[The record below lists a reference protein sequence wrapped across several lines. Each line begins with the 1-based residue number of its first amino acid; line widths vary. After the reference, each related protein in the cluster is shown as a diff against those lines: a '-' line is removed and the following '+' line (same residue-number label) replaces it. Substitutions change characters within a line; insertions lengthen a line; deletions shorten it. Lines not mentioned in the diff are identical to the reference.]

1 MRTLASFALGTVIA
15 LGLPASL
22 QAQRQGAVEIGGF
35 GRFTSFGESQR
46 LDAAFGG
53 GGRAGVYVL
62 KNLLL
67 ELDLSYADADV
78 NRAPTGIAVYDSL
91 NRVSHALWNYRL
103 LYNAHLSDK
112 VKLLVGGGYAYD
124 AYGRQRQVAP
134 RGGGVSGLLGLRFA
148 LNDMWSFRLEGIA
161 NQSSG
166 EDSPNIAEELR
177 ESHVNIGAQAGIS
190 IALFTS
196 PRAPRV
202 DTVVQRIVQRDTVYT
217 TRLDTVRVEVPG
229 RPVVIGAVQ
238 FAFNQDAITD
248 EARKVLDQIAA
259 SLVESV
265 NMSRTI
271 NVQGNTD
278 AIGSEASNIRLGQQ
292 RADQVRD
299 YLVSKGVAASRIATS
314 TAGEGSPLAP
324 NNTDNGR
331 ATNRRVLITL
341 SN

>member
-1 MRTLASFALGTVIA
+1 MRTLASFALGTAVA
-15 LGLPASL
+15 LTLPASL

-35 GRFTSFGESQR
+35 GRFTSFGDVQQI
-46 LDAAFGG
+46 DAAFGG

-67 ELDLSYADADV
+67 EMDVSYADADV

-91 NRVSHALWNYRL
+91 NRVSHTLWNYRL
-103 LYNAHLSDK
+103 LYNAPINDK
-112 VKLLVGGGYAYD
+112 LKFLVGGGYAYD
-124 AYGRQRQVAP
+124 AFGRQRQVAP
-134 RGGGVSGLLGLRFA
+134 RGGGVSGLVGLRYAF
-148 LNDMWSFRLEGIA
+148 NDMWSLRLEGIA

-166 EDSPNIAEELR
+166 DDTPEIPG
-177 ESHVNIGAQAGIS
+177 ESHVNIGGQAGLS

-196 PRAPRV
+196 PRKPRV
-202 DTVVQRIVQRDTVYT
+202 DTVIERIVQRDTVIT
-217 TRLDTVRVEVPG
+217 TKLDTIRVTTPG
-229 RPVVIGAVQ
+229 KAVVIGAVQ
-238 FAFNQDAITD
+238 FAFNRDAITD
-248 EARKVLDQIAA
+248 EAKKVLDQIAA
-259 SLVESV
+259 SLLVSE

-271 NVQGNTD
+271 NVEGNTD
-278 AIGSEASNIRLGQQ
+278 AIGSEASNTRLGQQ

-299 YLVSKGVAASRIATS
+299 YLVSKGVAASRITTS
-314 TAGEGSPLAP
+314 TQGEGNPLAP

>member
-1 MRTLASFALGTVIA
+1 MRTLASFALGTVVA
-15 LGLPASL
+15 LSLPASL

-35 GRFTSFGESQR
+35 GRFSSFGDVQQ
-46 LDAAFGG
+46 LDPAIGG
-53 GGRAGVYVL
+53 GGRAGIYVL
-62 KNLLL
+62 KNLML
-67 ELDLSYADADV
+67 EMDLSYVDADV
-78 NRAPTGIAVYDSL
+78 NRPLTGTVLDSL

-103 LYNAHLSDK
+103 LYNAPINDK
-112 VKLLVGGGYAYD
+112 LKFLVGAGYAYD

-134 RGGGVSGLLGLRFA
+134 RGGGPSGLVGLRYA
-148 LNDMWSFRLEGIA
+148 LNDMWSLRFEGIA

-166 EDSPNIAEELR
+166 NDSPNIEG
-177 ESHVNIGAQAGIS
+177 ESHVNFGAQAGVS

-196 PRAPRV
+196 DRKPRV
-202 DTVVQRIVQRDTVYT
+202 DTVIERIVQRDTVIT
-217 TRLDTVRVEVPG
+217 RRLDTIRVTTPG
-229 RPVVIGAVQ
+229 KAIVIGAVQ
-238 FAFNQDAITD
+238 FAFNRDAITD
-248 EARKVLDQIAA
+248 EAKKVLDQIAE
-259 SLVESV
+259 SLLVSE

-278 AIGSEASNIRLGQQ
+278 AIGSEASNTKLGQQ

-299 YLVSKGVAASRIATS
+299 YLVSKGVAASRITTS
-314 TAGEGSPLAP
+314 TNGEGSPLAP

>member
-1 MRTLASFALGTVIA
+1 MRTLATFALGTAIA

-22 QAQRQGAVEIGGF
+22 EAQRQGAVEIGGF
-35 GRFTSFGESQR
+35 GRFTTFGESQK
-46 LDAAFGG
+46 LDPALGG
-53 GGRAGVYVL
+53 GGRAGVYIL

-67 ELDLSYADADV
+67 EMDLSYADADV
-78 NRAPTGIAVYDSL
+78 DRAPTGIAVFDSL
-91 NRVSHALWNYRL
+91 NRVSHTLWNYRL
-103 LYNAHLSDK
+103 LYNAPINDK
-112 VKLLVGGGYAYD
+112 FKFLVGAGYAYD

-134 RGGGVSGLLGLRFA
+134 RGGGPSGLLGIRYA
-148 LNDMWSFRLEGIA
+148 INDMWSLRFEGIG
-161 NQSSG
+161 NWVG
-166 EDSPNIAEELR
+166 EDADTKPEAR
-177 ESHVNIGAQAGIS
+177 ESHVNLGAQAGIS

-196 PRAPRV
+196 PRTPKV
-202 DTVVQRIVQRDTVYT
+202 DTVIQRIVQRDTVYT

-238 FAFNQDAITD
+238 FAFAQDAITD

-259 SLVESV
+259 SLTESV

-278 AIGSEASNIRLGQQ
+278 AIGSEASNTRLGQQ

-299 YLVSKGVAASRIATS
+299 YLVSKGVAASRISTS
-314 TAGEGSPLAP
+314 TAGEGAPLAP

>member
-1 MRTLASFALGTVIA
+1 MRTIATFALGTVIA

-35 GRFTSFGESQR
+35 GRLTKFGESQQ

-67 ELDLSYADADV
+67 EMDVSYANANV
-78 NRAPTGIAVYDSL
+78 NRPSTGIAVYDSL
-91 NRVSHALWNYRL
+91 NRVSHTLWNYRL
-103 LYNAHLSDK
+103 LYNAALTDK
-112 VKLLVGGGYAYD
+112 TKLLVGGGYAYD

-134 RGGGVSGLLGLRFA
+134 RGGGASGLLGLRFA
-148 LNDMWSFRLEGIA
+148 LNDMLSVRLEGTA
-161 NQSSG
+161 NMVG
-166 EDSPNIAEELR
+166 ADDATNPTAR
-177 ESHVNIGAQAGIS
+177 ESHVNIGGQAGVS

-196 PRAPRV
+196 PSRPRV
-202 DTVVQRIVQRDTVYT
+202 DTVIERIVQRDTVIT
-217 TRLDTVRVEVPG
+217 RRLDTVRVEVPG

-238 FAFNQDAITD
+238 FAFNRDAITE

-265 NMSRTI
+265 NTSRTI

-278 AIGSEASNIRLGQQ
+278 AIGSEASNTRLGQQ

-299 YLVSKGVAASRIATS
+299 YLVSKGVAASRITTS
-314 TAGEGSPLAP
+314 TAGESNPLAP

>member
-1 MRTLASFALGTVIA
+1 MRTLSTFALGTVIA

-22 QAQRQGAVEIGGF
+22 HAQRQGAVEVGGF
-35 GRFTSFGESQR
+35 GRFTTFGESQK
-46 LDAAFGG
+46 LDAAGGG

-62 KNLLL
+62 KNLML
-67 ELDLSYADADV
+67 EMDLSYVNANV
-78 NRAPTGIAVYDSL
+78 NRPATGIAVYDSL
-91 NRVSHALWNYRL
+91 NRVSHTLWNYRL
-103 LYNAHLSDK
+103 LYNAPISDK
-112 VKLLVGGGYAYD
+112 LKVLVGGGYAYD

-134 RGGGVSGLLGLRFA
+134 RGGGASGLLGLRYA
-148 LNDMWSFRLEGIA
+148 INDMVSFRVEGIA
-161 NQSSG
+161 NMVG
-166 EDSPNIAEELR
+166 ADDETKPEPR
-177 ESHVNIGAQAGIS
+177 ESHVNLGGQAGIS

-196 PRAPRV
+196 ARPKV
-202 DTVVQRIVQRDTVYT
+202 DTVIQRVVQRDTVFT

-238 FAFNQDAITD
+238 FAFARDAITE
-248 EARKVLDQIAA
+248 EARKVLDQVAA

-278 AIGSEASNIRLGQQ
+278 AIGSEASNTRLGQQ

-299 YLVSKGVAASRIATS
+299 YLVSKGVAASRITTS
-314 TAGEGSPLAP
+314 TAGEGNPLAP

>member
-1 MRTLASFALGTVIA
+1 MG
-15 LGLPASL
+15 

-35 GRFTSFGESQR
+35 GRFTSFGESQQI
-46 LDAAFGG
+46 DAAIGG
-53 GGRAGVYVL
+53 GGRAGVYIW

-67 ELDLSYADADV
+67 EMDVSYADADV
-78 NRAPTGIAVYDSL
+78 NRAPTGIAVFDSL
-91 NRVSHALWNYRL
+91 NRVSHTLWNYRL
-103 LYNAHLSDK
+103 LYNAPLTDK

-124 AYGRQRQVAP
+124 AFGRQRQVAP
-134 RGGGVSGLLGLRFA
+134 RGGGASGLLGLRYA
-148 LNDMWSFRLEGIA
+148 INDMWSLRFEGIA

-166 EDSPNIAEELR
+166 EDSPNIAPEFR
-177 ESHVNIGAQAGIS
+177 ESHVNIGAQAGVS

-196 PRAPRV
+196 PRTPPKP
-202 DTVVQRIVQRDTVYT
+202 DTVIQRIVQRDTVIT
-217 TRLDTVRVEVPG
+217 RRLDTVRVETPG
-229 RPVVIGAVQ
+229 RAVVIGAVQ
-238 FAFNQDAITD
+238 FAFNQDAITE

-278 AIGSEASNIRLGQQ
+278 AIGSEASNTRLGQQ

-299 YLVSKGVAASRIATS
+299 YLVSKGVAASRISTS
-314 TAGEGSPLAP
+314 TSGEGSPLAP

>member
-1 MRTLASFALGTVIA
+1 MRTLASFALGTAVA
-15 LGLPASL
+15 LALPAAL
-22 QAQRQGAVEIGGF
+22 QAQRAGAVEIGGF
-35 GRFTSFGESQR
+35 GRFTSFGDSQQ

-53 GGRAGVYVL
+53 GGRAGIYVL

-67 ELDLSYADADV
+67 EMDLSYADADV
-78 NRAPTGIAVYDSL
+78 NRAPTGTILDSL
-91 NRVSHALWNYRL
+91 NRVSHTLWNYRL
-103 LYNAHLSDK
+103 LYNAPISDK
-112 VKLLVGGGYAYD
+112 VKFLVGAGYAYD

-134 RGGGVSGLLGLRFA
+134 RGGGPSGLVGLRYA
-148 LNDMWSFRLEGIA
+148 MNDMWSLRLEGIV

-166 EDSPNIAEELR
+166 DDSDNIEG
-177 ESHVNIGAQAGIS
+177 ESHVNFGGQAGVS

-196 PRAPRV
+196 PRKPKV
-202 DTVVQRIVQRDTVYT
+202 DTVIQRIVQRDTVIT
-217 TRLDTVRVEVPG
+217 TRLDTIRVTTPG
-229 RPVVIGAVQ
+229 KAVVIGAVQ
-238 FAFNQDAITD
+238 FAFNRDAITD
-248 EARKVLDQIAA
+248 EAKKVLDQIAE
-259 SLVESV
+259 SLLVSE

-278 AIGSEASNIRLGQQ
+278 AIGSEASNTRLGQQ

-299 YLVSKGVAASRIATS
+299 YLVSKGVAASRITTS
-314 TAGEGSPLAP
+314 TNGESNPLAP

>member
-1 MRTLASFALGTVIA
+1 LGTVVA

-22 QAQRQGAVEIGGF
+22 QAQRQGAVELGGF
-35 GRFTSFGESQR
+35 GRFTSFGESQK

-67 ELDLSYADADV
+67 EMDLSYADADV
-78 NRAPTGIAVYDSL
+78 NRPSTGTPVYDSL
-91 NRVSHALWNYRL
+91 NRVSHTLWNYRL
-103 LYNAHLSDK
+103 LYNAPLSDK

-134 RGGGVSGLLGLRFA
+134 RGGGPSGLLGLRYA
-148 LNDMWSFRLEGIA
+148 INDMWSLRLEGIA
-161 NQSSG
+161 NRVG
-166 EDSPNIAEELR
+166 ADDDTKPEPR
-177 ESHVNIGAQAGIS
+177 EAHFNIGGQAGVS

-196 PRAPRV
+196 PRKPQV
-202 DTVVQRIVQRDTVYT
+202 DTVIQRIVQRDTVFT
-217 TRLDTVRVEVPG
+217 TRFDTVRVNVPG

-238 FAFNQDAITD
+238 FAFNRDAITE

-259 SLVESV
+259 SLTESV
-265 NMSRTI
+265 NTSRTI
-271 NVQGNTD
+271 NVEGYTD
-278 AIGSEASNIRLGQQ
+278 AIGSEASNMRLGQQ

-299 YLVSKGVAASRIATS
+299 YLVSKGVAASRITTRS
-314 TAGEGSPLAP
+314 GGEGNPLAP